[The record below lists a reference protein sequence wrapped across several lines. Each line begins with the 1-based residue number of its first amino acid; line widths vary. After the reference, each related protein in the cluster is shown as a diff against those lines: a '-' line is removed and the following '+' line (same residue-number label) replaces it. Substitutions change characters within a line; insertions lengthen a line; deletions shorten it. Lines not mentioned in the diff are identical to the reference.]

1 MLAFARGGSRR
12 GRSGQVRPAVETAL
26 AILRDGMERRGIE
39 LLIEIPPDSAAV
51 ACGQGDLEQI
61 FLNLLTNAREAMPV
75 GGRLTVRANAQP
87 DVVAISVADT
97 GCGIPP
103 EHLLRVQEPFFT
115 TKPHGNGLGL
125 SICRS
130 ILWEIGGK
138 LTIDSEPDRGTRV
151 EIAVP
156 RATVHQHAIA

>member
-1 MLAFARGGSRR
+1 
-12 GRSGQVRPAVETAL
+12 
-26 AILRDGMERRGIE
+26 
-39 LLIEIPPDSAAV
+39 
-51 ACGQGDLEQI
+51 
-61 FLNLLTNAREAMPV
+61 MPV

-87 DVVAISVADT
+87 DFVAISVADT

-156 RATVHQHAIA
+156 RATVHHHAIA